1 MKLTKKIPTVI
12 IILITSSM
20 ITTSIFTYYK
30 TNNIMLHQINSQMAL
45 TERGAN
51 NTIEVMIE
59 KEKTEIQKLAQSK
72 AVIELA
78 LKRQSDG
85 KSEEFKNLVS
95 QSNKSLKKYVAD
107 AKYIE
112 HTFIVDSNSIIY
124 SDSSANTLGKNI
136 SGRSYC
142 KEALAGNDAISE
154 TLISKDSNTQIVVF
168 ASPIKYNGKILGFIA
183 SGLYSKSFSKYL
195 KNIKIPDL
203 NSSYTYL
210 VDEKG
215 NVIYH
220 PTQSKIG
227 KPVENTAIKN
237 VVNSI
242 KKGNA
247 IKATSI
253 EYNFNSQKKLSY
265 YGEIP
270 NTHWT
275 IVISVNKNEVTK
287 SIYSLIFTI
296 LLISL
301 VVTIIAAAIGIAL
314 SKNITDPI
322 SKLKDLVNKTSNLE
336 LDDDSK
342 YDYLMKYNNEVGDI
356 ANSIWTMRKILKDV
370 VVLLKNTS
378 ITLNSNAEL
387 VDKLT
392 VELKGFAE
400 ETGAETET
408 LSAGMEET
416 AASSE
421 EVSTSSSEIKSAI
434 NSMALKANDG
444 SLEAGDISKRANNL
458 MNTSINSNT
467 DTKKLYESVRK
478 NLEKAIN
485 DSTSVY
491 KINELT
497 KSILEITEQTNLLSL
512 NAAIE
517 AARAGEAGKGFAVVA
532 DEVRKLAEQSSS
544 TTKEIENIV
553 TLVINSV
560 NNLSKHSQKLLTFI
574 DKDVL
579 KNYEGFIQTAKQY
592 DKDADT
598 INNFMLDFSA
608 ISEELNASI
617 TGISSAISN
626 VAKTA
631 SDGAYGVSN
640 ISEKNLSIIQ
650 KLKDISKCAEEN
662 KDNANKL
669 NKIIEKFT
677 L

>member
-1 MKLTKKIPTVI
+1 M
-12 IILITSSM
+12 
-20 ITTSIFTYYK
+20 
-30 TNNIMLHQINSQMAL
+30 
-45 TERGAN
+45 
-51 NTIEVMIE
+51 
-59 KEKTEIQKLAQSK
+59 
-72 AVIELA
+72 
-78 LKRQSDG
+78 
-85 KSEEFKNLVS
+85 
-95 QSNKSLKKYVAD
+95 
-107 AKYIE
+107 
-112 HTFIVDSNSIIY
+112 
-124 SDSSANTLGKNI
+124 
-136 SGRSYC
+136 
-142 KEALAGNDAISE
+142 
-154 TLISKDSNTQIVVF
+154 
-168 ASPIKYNGKILGFIA
+168 
-183 SGLYSKSFSKYL
+183 
-195 KNIKIPDL
+195 PDL

-421 EVSTSSSEIKSAI
+421 EVSASSSEIKSAI

-467 DTKKLYESVRK
+467 DTKKAL
-478 NLEKAIN
+478 
-485 DSTSVY
+485 
-491 KINELT
+491 
-497 KSILEITEQTNLLSL
+497 
-512 NAAIE
+512 
-517 AARAGEAGKGFAVVA
+517 
-532 DEVRKLAEQSSS
+532 
-544 TTKEIENIV
+544 
-553 TLVINSV
+553 
-560 NNLSKHSQKLLTFI
+560 
-574 DKDVL
+574 
-579 KNYEGFIQTAKQY
+579 
-592 DKDADT
+592 
-598 INNFMLDFSA
+598 
-608 ISEELNASI
+608 
-617 TGISSAISN
+617 
-626 VAKTA
+626 
-631 SDGAYGVSN
+631 
-640 ISEKNLSIIQ
+640 
-650 KLKDISKCAEEN
+650 
-662 KDNANKL
+662 
-669 NKIIEKFT
+669 
-677 L
+677 